1 MKAKKLIAAGIA
13 ASMSLLTLAGCGTAG
28 NTGNSGGDTAKEDT
42 VKEDTAKKDTDEED
56 TGSVYFL
63 NFKSELSAEWE
74 EVAGSFTKETGMN
87 MKVVTAGSGTYEQT
101 LKSELS
107 KKEMPTLFNVNG
119 PIGYQTWKDYTM
131 DLKDTNLYSWLNT
144 PDLAVERVKMRVAA
158 GGHNIPEATIRRRY
172 EAGIHNLFEL
182 YLPICVYWMITDN
195 SMSPMEVIA

>member
-74 EVAGSFTKETGMN
+74 EVAGSFTKETGIN

-107 KKEMPTLFNVNG
+107 KKKCRHFSMLT
-119 PIGYQTWKDYTM
+119 DR
-131 DLKDTNLYSWLNT
+131 S
-144 PDLAVERVKMRVAA
+144 A
-158 GGHNIPEATIRRRY
+158 IRP
-172 EAGIHNLFEL
+172 GK
-182 YLPICVYWMITDN
+182 IT
-195 SMSPMEVIA
+195 VLI

>member
-74 EVAGSFTKETGMN
+74 EVAGSFTKETGIN
-87 MKVVTAGSGTYEQT
+87 MKVVTAGR
-101 LKSELS
+101 
-107 KKEMPTLFNVNG
+107 
-119 PIGYQTWKDYTM
+119 
-131 DLKDTNLYSWLNT
+131 NL
-144 PDLAVERVKMRVAA
+144 
-158 GGHNIPEATIRRRY
+158 
-172 EAGIHNLFEL
+172 
-182 YLPICVYWMITDN
+182 
-195 SMSPMEVIA
+195 